1 MASRIHLFE
10 PVNASTRE
18 RLFAVAFTVASLSAL
33 LILRLFNPATAGLF
47 PPCPFRAVTG
57 LNCPGC
63 GTSRGLHQLL
73 NGHPVVAFDL
83 NPLMVLA
90 LPFMAYVFVSY
101 ALIALRGRGLPKVFI
116 PSPLIWVIFWVIIS
130 FWVLR
135 NIPLYPF
142 TLLAP

>member
-1 MASRIHLFE
+1 MASSIHIFE
-10 PVNASTRE
+10 PVKASTRE
-18 RLFAVAFTVASLSAL
+18 RLLAVAFTASSLVAL
-33 LILRLFNPATAGLF
+33 LALRLINPVGSSLF
-47 PPCPFRAVTG
+47 PPCPFHALTG

-63 GTSRGLHQLL
+63 GTTRGLHQLL

-90 LPFMAYVFVSY
+90 FPFMAYIFLSH
-101 ALIALRGRGLPKVFI
+101 ALVALRGRGLPRVFI
-116 PSPLIWVIFWVIIS
+116 PNPLIWVIFWVIIS

>member
-1 MASRIHLFE
+1 MASSIYFFE
-10 PVNASTRE
+10 PVNASARE
-18 RLFAVAFTVASLSAL
+18 RLLAVALTLSTLAAL
-33 LILRLFNPATAGLF
+33 LILRFINPASSGLF
-47 PPCPFRAVTG
+47 PPCPFRALTG

-63 GTSRGLHQLL
+63 GTTRGLHQLL
-73 NGHPVVAFDL
+73 NGHAIVALDL

-101 ALIALRGRGLPKVFI
+101 ALVAVRGRGLPKVHV
-116 PSPLIWVIFWVIIS
+116 PNPLIWVIFWVIVS

>member
-1 MASRIHLFE
+1 MVSSIHFFE
-10 PVNASTRE
+10 PVNASARE
-18 RLFAVAFTVASLSAL
+18 RLFAVAFTVSSLAGL
-33 LILRLFNPATAGLF
+33 LYLRLFNPASSGLF
-47 PPCPFRAVTG
+47 PPCPFRVITG

-63 GTSRGLHQLL
+63 GTLRGLHQLL
-73 NGHPVVAFDL
+73 HGHPFAALDL
-83 NPLMVLA
+83 NPLMVLT
-90 LPFMAYVFVSY
+90 LPFMAYVFLSY
-101 ALIALRGRGLPKVFI
+101 ALVALRGRGLPKVFI

>member
-1 MASRIHLFE
+1 MVSSIYLFE
-10 PVNASTRE
+10 PVKASARE
-18 RLFAVAFTVASLSAL
+18 RLFAVAFTASSLMAL
-33 LILRLFNPATAGLF
+33 LILRLFNPATSGLF
-47 PPCPFRAVTG
+47 PPCPFRALTG

-73 NGHPVVAFDL
+73 HGNLLAALDL

-90 LPFMAYVFVSY
+90 LPFMAYVFLSY
-101 ALIALRGRGLPKVFI
+101 ALVALRGRGLPKVFI
-116 PSPLIWVIFWVIIS
+116 PSPLIWVIFWVIIA
-130 FWVLR
+130 FWILR

>member
-1 MASRIHLFE
+1 MATSIHLFP
-10 PVNASTRE
+10 PVRASARE
-18 RLFAVAFTVASLSAL
+18 RLFAVAFTLASLAGL
-33 LILRLFNPATAGLF
+33 LVLRLFNPASSGLF
-47 PPCPFRAVTG
+47 PPCPFRALTG

-73 NGHPVVAFDL
+73 NGHPIVAFDL
-83 NPLMVLA
+83 NPLMVLS

-101 ALIALRGRGLPKVFI
+101 ALVAARGRGLPKVFI

>member
-1 MASRIHLFE
+1 MASSIYFFE
-10 PVNASTRE
+10 PVDASARE
-18 RLFAVAFTVASLSAL
+18 RLFAVVLTLSSLAAL
-33 LILRLFNPATAGLF
+33 LILRLFNPASSGLF
-47 PPCPFRAVTG
+47 PPCPFRALTG

-63 GTSRGLHQLL
+63 GTTRALHQLL

-101 ALIALRGRGLPKVFI
+101 ALVAVRGRGLPKVHVAN
-116 PSPLIWVIFWVIIS
+116 PLIWVIFWVIVS